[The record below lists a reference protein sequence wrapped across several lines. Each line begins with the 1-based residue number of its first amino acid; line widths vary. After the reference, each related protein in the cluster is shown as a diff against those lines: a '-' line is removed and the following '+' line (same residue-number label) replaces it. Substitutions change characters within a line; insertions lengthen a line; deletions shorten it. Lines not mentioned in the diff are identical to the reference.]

1 MDPSTTLI
9 TFTFETEPSVK
20 SVQLIGSWD
29 NFSTWYPMK
38 QDTRRG
44 RGQWRGCPA
53 FKSISGG
60 NASRPVQPSR
70 NPGGLK
76 MGRTYYYYYEIDGS
90 TETHDPTRPS
100 TTACPYLPGQT
111 VNTIYIPVERT
122 LRSRSASV
130 NSLRQESFMTT
141 DPEARFVPPIP
152 PNTLFPHVHRHLG
165 SVSSLLHARY
175 SDRSESGGPPWN
187 LLFGSLAGGAPI
199 SEGPKTPGR
208 DRNENSSQHNHG
220 TLLPDSRPCSSLGDQ
235 TSLDIYPESLQRF
248 LLDDAPPL
256 ESVAVEGTSL
266 LGEQASKRDI
276 HAESLRRVMVD
287 NAPPMDPHAASDL
300 FSLGEQ
306 HLRDVYPESLQRFL
320 LDNASPLETVV
331 NGASTPHPPSS
342 QPDQDDYF
350 ATPASLDTPAFTAST
365 PPSQLIASKGASSS
379 HQRAN
384 SISLTLITNP
394 DTQNQP
400 PTELPSTHLFAEPDL
415 HTTTGLAQ
423 CTWSPAVSSSTCPA
437 SISPQSPL
445 DETMCSDDS
454 DDDDDMASTLGGD
467 CLSYRSQSN
476 MPQLTTSEAFQR
488 YSLPRHCAEDKV
500 LPSANHHHHH
510 HHHHQMGKLGSG
522 PMLTVTARESSPP
535 VTVTNFLGEPIDTGL
550 DEFVSELGLM
560 AEGIGRGGS

>member
-44 RGQWRGCPA
+44 RGQWRGCPVL
-53 FKSISGG
+53 KSISRG

-76 MGRTYYYYYEIDGS
+76 MGHTYYYYYEIDGS
-90 TETHDPTRPS
+90 TEAHDSTRPS

-141 DPEARFVPPIP
+141 DPEARFVPPVP
-152 PNTLFPHVHRHLG
+152 PSTLFPHRHRHLG
-165 SVSSLLHARY
+165 SVSSLLYARS
-175 SDRSESGGPPWN
+175 SDWSVSGGPPWN
-187 LLFGSLAGGAPI
+187 LLFGSSFVGGAPI
-199 SEGPKTPGR
+199 SETPKTPGHDR
-208 DRNENSSQHNHG
+208 DENSSQHSHG
-220 TLLPDSRPCSSLGDQ
+220 ALLPDSRPCSSPGEQ
-235 TSLDIYPESLQRF
+235 TLLDIHPESLQRF

-256 ESVAVEGTSL
+256 DS
-266 LGEQASKRDI
+266 
-276 HAESLRRVMVD
+276 
-287 NAPPMDPHAASDL
+287 HAATDL

-320 LDNASPLETVV
+320 LDIASPLETVV

-342 QPDQDDYF
+342 HLDQDDYF
-350 ATPASLDTPAFTAST
+350 ATPAASLDTPAFTAST
-365 PPSQLIASKGASSS
+365 PPSQCIVSKGTLS

-384 SISLTLITNP
+384 SISLTLITKP

-400 PTELPSTHLFAEPDL
+400 PTELLSTHLFADPEL
-415 HTTTGLAQ
+415 YATTTELAQ

-445 DETMCSDDS
+445 DETMCSDDT
-454 DDDDDMASTLGGD
+454 DDDDDLASNLGGD
-467 CLSYRSQSN
+467 CLSYRSQSD
-476 MPQLTTSEAFQR
+476 MPTTSEAFQR
-488 YSLPRHCAEDKV
+488 YSLPRHCAGDKV
-500 LPSANHHHHH
+500 LPSANHNHHHH
-510 HHHHQMGKLGSG
+510 HRQMGKLGPE
-522 PMLTVTARESSPP
+522 PMLTVTARESSLP
-535 VTVTNFLGEPIDTGL
+535 VAVTNFLGEPIDTGL

-560 AEGIGRGGS
+560 AEGIGRGGELTSFATGALCLSRGGRGLFLGGAEHERET

>member
-60 NASRPVQPSR
+60 NASRSVQSNR
-70 NPGGLK
+70 NLGGLK

-90 TETHDPTRPS
+90 TETHDPARPS
-100 TTACPYLPGQT
+100 TTSCPYLPGQT

-141 DPEARFVPPIP
+141 DPEARFVPPVP
-152 PNTLFPHVHRHLG
+152 PSTLFPHVHRHLG
-165 SVSSLLHARY
+165 SVSSLLHARS
-175 SDRSESGGPPWN
+175 SDRSESVEPPWN
-187 LLFGSLAGGAPI
+187 RLFGSLVGGAPI
-199 SEGPKTPGR
+199 SERPKTPVRNR
-208 DRNENSSQHNHG
+208 DENSSRHIDG
-220 TLLPDSRPCSSLGDQ
+220 ALLSDSRLSSSLGEHS
-235 TSLDIYPESLQRF
+235 SLDVYPESLQRF

-256 ESVAVEGTSL
+256 ESVAFEGASSL
-266 LGEQASKRDI
+266 EEQVSRDI
-276 HAESLRRVMVD
+276 YPESLQRVMVD
-287 NAPPMDPHAASDL
+287 DAPPMDPHAASDL

-320 LDNASPLETVV
+320 LDNASPLETVI
-331 NGASTPHPPSS
+331 NGASTPHPSSS

-365 PPSQLIASKGASSS
+365 PPSQLTVSKGALS
-379 HQRAN
+379 HQGAN
-384 SISLTLITNP
+384 SISLTLITKP
-394 DTQNQP
+394 
-400 PTELPSTHLFAEPDL
+400 PSTHPFAGPDL
-415 HTTTGLAQ
+415 HTTTELAQ

-445 DETMCSDDS
+445 DEAMCSDNS

-467 CLSYRSQSN
+467 CLSYRSQSD
-476 MPQLTTSEAFQR
+476 MPTTSEAFQR

-500 LPSANHHHHH
+500 LPSANHHQ

-522 PMLTVTARESSPP
+522 PMLTVTARESSLP
-535 VTVTNFLGEPIDTGL
+535 VAVTNFLGEPIDTGL

-560 AEGIGRGGS
+560 AEGIGRRES

>member
-53 FKSISGG
+53 FKSISRG

-76 MGRTYYYYYEIDGS
+76 MGRTYYYYYEINGS

-141 DPEARFVPPIP
+141 DPEARFVPPVP
-152 PNTLFPHVHRHLG
+152 PSTLLPHVHRHLG
-165 SVSSLLHARY
+165 SVSSLLYARS

-187 LLFGSLAGGAPI
+187 LLFGSFVGGAPI
-199 SEGPKTPGR
+199 SERPKTPGCDR
-208 DRNENSSQHNHG
+208 DENSSQHNDG
-220 TLLPDSRPCSSLGDQ
+220 ALLPDSRPCSSSGEQ

-256 ESVAVEGTSL
+256 ESVAVEGAPS
-266 LGEQASKRDI
+266 LGEQASRDI
-276 HAESLRRVMVD
+276 HAESLRRVKVD
-287 NAPPMDPHAASDL
+287 DAPPMDSHAASDL
-300 FSLGEQ
+300 FPLGEQ

-320 LDNASPLETVV
+320 LDIASPLETVV

-350 ATPASLDTPAFTAST
+350 ATPASLDTPAFTTAST
-365 PPSQLIASKGASSS
+365 PPSQRIVSKGALS

-384 SISLTLITNP
+384 SISLTLITKP

-400 PTELPSTHLFAEPDL
+400 PTELLSTHLFAKPEL
-415 HTTTGLAQ
+415 YTTGELAQ

-454 DDDDDMASTLGGD
+454 DDDDDDMASNLGGD
-467 CLSYRSQSN
+467 CLSYRSQSD
-476 MPQLTTSEAFQR
+476 MPTTSEAFQR

-510 HHHHQMGKLGSG
+510 HHHQMGKLGPE
-522 PMLTVTARESSPP
+522 PMLTGTARESSLP
-535 VTVTNFLGEPIDTGL
+535 VAVTNFLGEPIDTGL